1 MEILLRCVW
10 ARSSKE
16 SALSPQGL
24 CLILCGSD
32 RRLTP
37 EEQELWDGVWQWW
50 RAIMGTGLG
59 EGVGSRVV
67 GILSLFNVLEDV
79 TIEDTAAV
87 VDSGCKDDADEAF
100 GH

>member
-1 MEILLRCVW
+1 MGWSVAVVEGGDVGGVERC
-10 ARSSKE
+10 R
-16 SALSPQGL
+16 
-24 CLILCGSD
+24 D
-32 RRLTP
+32 M
-37 EEQELWDGVWQWW
+37 
-50 RAIMGTGLG
+50 IMGTGLG

-100 GH
+100 SH